1 MNRIFISY
9 RSSDG
14 KKDAD
19 RLCAD
24 LSRLYGDD
32 KVFFDK
38 QDLRGGTSW
47 RGTIGSALDA
57 QPVVLLLI
65 TPELMGMAHPDGGRR
80 IDREDDPIRN
90 ELLAARQAHATVI
103 PLLTEGMQMPPVAS
117 VPEPLRFITES
128 HALKLRT
135 DDWPADLQRV
145 VDDLG
150 AHGIHPVQPTPS
162 PSPQAPGP
170 AAHPVVRRL
179 QKGLMIFGGIMAAL
193 LAIGLMWPEEPAPI
207 ATDEADRPPLQA
219 AATGESE
226 AAAPAAEAPEAT
238 APPDTAGVWWS
249 INNEQRRLRVQFT
262 VNADAIELQTDAF
275 PVSWYPHW
283 VAYARSVRDM
293 GLVVTDVRYV
303 GRGVLTHVMGVPR
316 IEMPVQAFTADGRG
330 PLDTGSVVLSAS
342 ADGRELTGELWS
354 NGEQAAT
361 PLRLVRRP

>member
-24 LSRLYGDD
+24 LSRLLGEEQ
-32 KVFFDK
+32 VFFDK
-38 QDLRGGTSW
+38 QDLQGGSSW
-47 RGTIGSALDA
+47 SDAIQAALDA
-57 QPVVLLLI
+57 RPVVLLLI
-65 TPELMGMAHPDGGRR
+65 TPDLLGMAHPDGGRR
-80 IDREDDPIRN
+80 IDRDDDPIRN

-145 VDDLG
+145 VEDLG
-150 AHGIHPVQPTPS
+150 AHGIHTAQPTPS
-162 PSPQAPGP
+162 PPPQAPGP
-170 AAHPVVRRL
+170 AAHRAVRRL
-179 QKGLMIFGGIMAAL
+179 QKGLMIFGGVVAVL
-193 LAIGLMWPEEPAPI
+193 LLIGLVWPEDPAPI
-207 ATDEADRPPLQA
+207 ATKEAERPLLEA
-219 AATGESE
+219 AATDEPK
-226 AAAPAAEAPEAT
+226 AA
-238 APPDTAGVWWS
+238 PDTAGVWWS
-249 INNEQRRLRVQFT
+249 IDDQQRRLRVLLT
-262 VNADAIELQTDAF
+262 VNADTIELQTDPF

-283 VAYARSVRDM
+283 VAYAKSVQGM

-303 GRGVLTHVMGVPR
+303 GRGALTHVMGVPR

-361 PLRLVRRP
+361 PLRLVRQP